1 MTNEKRATQIL
12 NQASCLETQL
22 SNMIQYLRD
31 DHDNEIWKSTF
42 GSDLII
48 ALKRIEII
56 EKECKAIIL
65 PESA

>member
-12 NQASCLETQL
+12 NQATCLATQL
-22 SNMIQYLRD
+22 SNMLQYLRD
-31 DHDNEIWKSTF
+31 DQTNETWQKVF
-42 GSDLII
+42 DSDLIV

-56 EKECKAIIL
+56 EKESKAIIL

>member
-1 MTNEKRATQIL
+1 MKNEQRAAQIL
-12 NQASCLETQL
+12 NQASCLGTQL
-22 SNMIQYLRD
+22 SNMLQYLRD
-31 DHDNEIWKSTF
+31 DQTNETWQKVF
-42 GSDLII
+42 DSDLIV

>member
-12 NQASCLETQL
+12 NQAACLETQL
-22 SNMIQYLRD
+22 SNMLQYLRD
-31 DHDNEIWKSTF
+31 DQTNETWQKVF
-42 GSDLII
+42 DSDLIV

-56 EKECKAIIL
+56 EKESKAIIL